1 MAIIL
6 IVDDEADIVELLGQF
21 LTGQG
26 YQVNAASIGGEALA
40 KIKTHRPDIV
50 LLDVKLGKESG
61 IELLQKIRE
70 EDKNLKVIM
79 SSGCDEEDYW
89 PEAEKLGAA
98 GHINKPF
105 DLAALDDLL
114 KKTLE

>member
-1 MAIIL
+1 MAVIL
-6 IVDDEADIVELLGQF
+6 IVDDEADIVELLGEF
-21 LTGQG
+21 LTGEG
-26 YQVNAASIGGEALA
+26 YQVNAAFSYGEALA
-40 KIKTHRPDIV
+40 KIETHRPDIV
-50 LLDVKLGKESG
+50 LLDVMLEKGSG
-61 IELLQKIRE
+61 IELLRKIRE

-79 SSGCDEEDYW
+79 CSGCDEEDYW

-98 GHINKPF
+98 GRINKPF